1 LYFPPKFII
10 FEKHSWAAGGVAMVS
25 VEWLNQVHNTKS
37 IFHISKIEIWS
48 NRAQRVHVIKVEN
61 CSKSV

>member
-1 LYFPPKFII
+1 LYFRSFIQLSPQNHEI
-10 FEKHSWAAGGVAMVS
+10 FENNSWAAGGVDVVS

-48 NRAQRVHVIKVEN
+48 NRAHLKT
-61 CSKSV
+61 